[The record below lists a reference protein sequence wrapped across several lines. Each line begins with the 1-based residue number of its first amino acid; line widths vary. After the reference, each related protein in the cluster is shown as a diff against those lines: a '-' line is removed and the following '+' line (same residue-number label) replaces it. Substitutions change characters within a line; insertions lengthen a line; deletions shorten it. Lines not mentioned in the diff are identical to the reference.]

1 MVCEHGS
8 PLPNSGRCCVQGHH
22 RAACNPQHP
31 VLANKPL
38 LLLLYFLQAVLG
50 VQHER
55 LCVLSYLSRL
65 GFTVRRWVCYLGLFW
80 GVFQG

>member
-1 MVCEHGS
+1 MVCEHAG
-8 PLPNSGRCCVQGHH
+8 PLPHSGCRCVQGGGMQPT
-22 RAACNPQHP
+22 APSP
-31 VLANKPL
+31 GKKPL

-65 GFTVRRWVCYLGLFW
+65 GFTVRRWVWFFW
-80 GVFQG
+80 RGAGVRRA